1 MNEKENKNTPAEV
14 AAWKGKEPH
23 CTLECC
29 CSLVSHPRSRAP
41 FLCWRLF
48 ALISEVKLPVLP
60 GVRDGNC
67 LRLIGSL
74 QQLNPPLNT
83 LCNCCCTQGSSPHH
97 MSEKLSF
104 TVIKESQPC
113 AGEGDRIL
121 LESLST
127 PSFLGCLNCCQ
138 GSAGILEEGVFC
150 DIIMPLVKML
160 AALIKLLISDRQLF
174 AICLLLPVDGL
185 A

>member
-1 MNEKENKNTPAEV
+1 MRKRIRTLLPRWQLGE
-14 AAWKGKEPH
+14 GKEPH
-23 CTLECC
+23 CNLECC
-29 CSLVSHPRSRAP
+29 FLASHPRSRAP
-41 FLCWRLF
+41 SQCCSRRLF

-97 MSEKLSF
+97 MSVKLSF
-104 TVIKESQPC
+104 TVIKESQLC

-138 GSAGILEEGVFC
+138 GSAGILEEGVFS
-150 DIIMPLVKML
+150 DMIMPLVKML
-160 AALIKLLISDRQLF
+160 AALIKLLISD
-174 AICLLLPVDGL
+174 
-185 A
+185 

>member
-1 MNEKENKNTPAEV
+1 MEGRGRYHTASWRAFP
-14 AAWKGKEPH
+14 EPPLGVEHPPQH
-23 CTLECC
+23 C
-29 CSLVSHPRSRAP
+29 
-41 FLCWRLF
+41 CWRLF
-48 ALISEVKLPVLP
+48 ALISEAKLPVLP

-97 MSEKLSF
+97 MSAKLLF

-113 AGEGDRIL
+113 ARRGDRIL

-127 PSFLGCLNCCQ
+127 PSFLSCLNCCQ
-138 GSAGILEEGVFC
+138 GSAGILDEEVFS
-150 DIIMPLVKML
+150 DVIMPLVKML
-160 AALIKLLISDRQLF
+160 ASLIKPLIFGLGSCFQSASLFLLMD
-174 AICLLLPVDGL
+174 
-185 A
+185 